1 MRKMWYCILV
11 LICVLK
17 GGGTVRRKR
26 RIMSGLL
33 ALCIALSVLPLS
45 ACTAPKLTLDPE
57 ELYALPELPERYTA
71 LNKQLSAIQESGA
84 EYAAPVSGSNIQ
96 PVQMVDLDGDG
107 REEALA
113 FFRQSD
119 GEKPLKIYVFTDNGD
134 SYAQTAVIE
143 GSGLAVYSIA
153 YSDIDGDG
161 RMEIIVGWRVSMELQ
176 ALAVYALE
184 PDGARE
190 LMRTNYVKYAVADL
204 NSDGTQEMTVFR
216 ADQDGVGA
224 ADCYVWKNGTLA
236 LGSTIRVSMTMA
248 ELSQQGKVTVGTLR
262 SGEPALFVTG
272 VADSARAITDVL
284 LLRNSELSNSV
295 LSLTT
300 GVSRESSRF
309 RSLYP
314 MDINGDG
321 ITEIPRT
328 VPLPP
333 GEQETDVSQRVDW
346 ISYDA
351 AGTASRVLSTY
362 HAMEDGWYLQ
372 LPEGWAE
379 SILVGR
385 SAATDE
391 TSVTFY
397 MESDAEDDQGY
408 AALLRITALS
418 GSNRERLAVRTGR
431 FILGRNDGV
440 IYVGELLKGNEE
452 WDHSVTED
460 EVRNAFSLIAKEWS
474 AGDN

>member
-1 MRKMWYCILV
+1 MRNMKKWMAA
-11 LICVLK
+11 
-17 GGGTVRRKR
+17 
-26 RIMSGLL
+26 LL
-33 ALCIALSVLPLS
+33 ALGMVLAL
-45 ACTAPKLTLDPE
+45 AGCAMPKLTLDPE
-57 ELYALPELPERYTA
+57 KLYALPELPARYTTLNQQLNA
-71 LNKQLSAIQESGA
+71 LQEGGA
-84 EYAAPVSGSNIQ
+84 EDAAPVSGSNIQ

-204 NSDGTQEMTVFR
+204 NSDGMQEMTVFR

-328 VPLPP
+328 VPLSP

-385 SAATDE
+385 SASTDE

>member
-1 MRKMWYCILV
+1 MRNMKKWMAA
-11 LICVLK
+11 
-17 GGGTVRRKR
+17 
-26 RIMSGLL
+26 LL
-33 ALCIALSVLPLS
+33 ALGMVLAL
-45 ACTAPKLTLDPE
+45 AGCTMPKLTLDPE

-204 NSDGTQEMTVFR
+204 NSDGMQEMTVFR

-328 VPLPP
+328 VPLSP

-385 SAATDE
+385 SASTDE

>member
-96 PVQMVDLDGDG
+96 PVQMMDLDGD
-107 REEALA
+107 
-113 FFRQSD
+113 RQ
-119 GEKPLKIYVFTDNGD
+119 
-134 SYAQTAVIE
+134 AAVIE
-143 GSGLAVYSIA
+143 GSGLAIYSVD

-161 RMEIIVGWRVSMELQ
+161 RMEIIVGWRVSMDLQ
-176 ALAVYALE
+176 ALAVYSLE

-204 NSDGTQEMTVFR
+204 NKDGKRELTVLR
-216 ADQDGVGA
+216 ANQDGEGV
-224 ADCYVWKNGTLA
+224 ADCYVSKNGVLTLRSSV
-236 LGSTIRVSMTMA
+236 LVSMTMA
-248 ELSQQGKVTVGTLR
+248 ELSQQGKVTVGVLR
-262 SGEPALFVTG
+262 SNDPALFITG
-272 VADSARAITDVL
+272 VADGARAITDVL
-284 LLRNSELSNSV
+284 ALRGGELTNLV
-295 LSLTT
+295 LSAIT
-300 GVSRESSRF
+300 GVSGEVSRF
-309 RSLYP
+309 CSVYP

-321 ITEIPRT
+321 VTEVPRT
-328 VPLPP
+328 VTLQ
-333 GEQETDVSQRVDW
+333 GEDADHAVSQRVDW

-351 AGTASRVLSTY
+351 SGTASRVLSTY
-362 HAMEDGWYLQ
+362 HDVADGWYLQ
-372 LPEGWAE
+372 LPEGWPE
-379 SILVGR
+379 RVWVGR
-385 SAATDE
+385 STSPDE
-391 TSVTFY
+391 IGITFY
-397 MESDAEDDQGY
+397 TDSSREESY
-408 AALLRITALS
+408 VPVLRITALS
-418 GSNRERLAVRTGR
+418 GSERERLAVRTGR

-440 IYVGELLKGNEE
+440 IYVGELLKGNQD
-452 WDHSVTED
+452 WKYSVTED
-460 EVRNAFSLIAKEWS
+460 EVRASFSLIGTEWS

>member
-1 MRKMWYCILV
+1 MRNMKKWMAA
-11 LICVLK
+11 
-17 GGGTVRRKR
+17 
-26 RIMSGLL
+26 LL
-33 ALCIALSVLPLS
+33 ALGMVLAL
-45 ACTAPKLTLDPE
+45 AGCAMPKLTLDPE
-57 ELYALPELPERYTA
+57 KLYALPELPARYTTLNQQLNA
-71 LNKQLSAIQESGA
+71 LQECGA

-204 NSDGTQEMTVFR
+204 NSDGMQEMTVFR

-328 VPLPP
+328 VPLSP

-385 SAATDE
+385 SASTDE

>member
-1 MRKMWYCILV
+1 MRNMKKWMAA
-11 LICVLK
+11 
-17 GGGTVRRKR
+17 
-26 RIMSGLL
+26 LL
-33 ALCIALSVLPLS
+33 ALGMVLAL
-45 ACTAPKLTLDPE
+45 AGCTMPKLTLDPE

-153 YSDIDGDG
+153 YSDMNGDG

-328 VPLPP
+328 VPLSP

-385 SAATDE
+385 SASTDE

-431 FILGRNDGV
+431 VILGRNDGV
-440 IYVGELLKGNEE
+440 IDVGELLKGNEE

>member
-1 MRKMWYCILV
+1 
-11 LICVLK
+11 
-17 GGGTVRRKR
+17 
-26 RIMSGLL
+26 MSGLL

-153 YSDIDGDG
+153 YSDMNGDG

-328 VPLPP
+328 VPLSP

-379 SILVGR
+379 SILVVR
-385 SAATDE
+385 SASADE

>member
-1 MRKMWYCILV
+1 MQNGKKWM
-11 LICVLK
+11 
-17 GGGTVRRKR
+17 TV
-26 RIMSGLL
+26 LL
-33 ALCIALSVLPLS
+33 ALGMVLALSG
-45 ACTAPKLTLDPE
+45 CTMPKLTLDPE
-57 ELYALPELPERYTA
+57 ELYALPELPARYTTLNQQLNA
-71 LNKQLSAIQESGA
+71 LQEGGA
-84 EYAAPVSGSNIQ
+84 EYAAPVAGSNIQ

-107 REEALA
+107 KEEALA
-113 FFRQSD
+113 FFRQPD

-153 YSDIDGDG
+153 YTDMNGDG

-204 NSDGTQEMTVFR
+204 NSDGMRELTVFR

-224 ADCYVWKNGTLA
+224 ADCYVWKNGALT

-248 ELSQQGKVTVGTLR
+248 ELSQQGKVMVGTLR
-262 SGEPALFVTG
+262 SGEAALFVTG
-272 VADSARAITDVL
+272 VADGARAITDVL
-284 LLRNSELSNSV
+284 LLRGGELSNSV

-300 GVSRESSRF
+300 GVSGESSRF
-309 RSLYP
+309 QSLYP

-321 ITEIPRT
+321 ITEVPRT
-328 VPLPP
+328 VPLSPK
-333 GEQETDVSQRVDW
+333 ETETDVSQRVDW

-379 SILVGR
+379 TILVRR
-385 SAATDE
+385 SSSTDE

-397 MESDAEDDQGY
+397 RESGSEEEQGY
-408 AALLRITALS
+408 TPVLRITALS

-431 FILGRNDGV
+431 FVLGRNDGV
-440 IYVGELLKGNEE
+440 IYVGELLKGNGD
-452 WDHSVTED
+452 WSSGVTAD

>member
-1 MRKMWYCILV
+1 MRNMKKWMAA
-11 LICVLK
+11 
-17 GGGTVRRKR
+17 
-26 RIMSGLL
+26 LL
-33 ALCIALSVLPLS
+33 ALGMVLAL
-45 ACTAPKLTLDPE
+45 AGCTMPKLTLDPE

-153 YSDIDGDG
+153 YSDMNGDG
-161 RMEIIVGWRVSMELQ
+161 RMEIIVGWRVSVELQ

-272 VADSARAITDVL
+272 VADGARAITDVL

-328 VPLPP
+328 VPLSP

-385 SAATDE
+385 SASTDE

>member
-1 MRKMWYCILV
+1 MQNGKKWMTVLLV
-11 LICVLK
+11 LGMV
-17 GGGTVRRKR
+17 
-26 RIMSGLL
+26 L
-33 ALCIALSVLPLS
+33 ALSG
-45 ACTAPKLTLDPE
+45 CTMPKLTLDPE
-57 ELYALPELPERYTA
+57 ELYALPELPARYTTLNQQLNA
-71 LNKQLSAIQESGA
+71 LQEGGA
-84 EYAAPVSGSNIQ
+84 EYAAPVAGSNIQ

-107 REEALA
+107 KEEALA
-113 FFRQSD
+113 FFRQPD
-119 GEKPLKIYVFTDNGD
+119 GEKPLKIYIFTDNGD

-153 YSDIDGDG
+153 YTDMNGDG

-204 NSDGTQEMTVFR
+204 NSDGMRELTVFR

-248 ELSQQGKVTVGTLR
+248 ELSQQGKVTVGMLR

-272 VADSARAITDVL
+272 VADGARAITDVL
-284 LLRNSELSNSV
+284 LLREGELSNSV

-300 GVSRESSRF
+300 GVSGESSRF

-321 ITEIPRT
+321 ITEVPRT
-328 VPLPP
+328 VPLFW
-333 GEQETDVSQRVDW
+333 GETESDVSQRVDW

-362 HAMEDGWYLQ
+362 HAIEDGWYLQ
-372 LPEGWAE
+372 LPEDWAE
-379 SILVGR
+379 TVWAGR
-385 SAATDE
+385 SSSVDE

-397 MESDAEDDQGY
+397 TESASRQEQTCVPV
-408 AALLRITALS
+408 LRITALS

-440 IYVGELLKGNEE
+440 IYVGELLKGNED
-452 WDHSVTED
+452 WSGGVTED

>member
-153 YSDIDGDG
+153 YSDMNGDG

-190 LMRTNYVKYAVADL
+190 LMRTNYV
-204 NSDGTQEMTVFR
+204 
-216 ADQDGVGA
+216 
-224 ADCYVWKNGTLA
+224 
-236 LGSTIRVSMTMA
+236 
-248 ELSQQGKVTVGTLR
+248 
-262 SGEPALFVTG
+262 
-272 VADSARAITDVL
+272 
-284 LLRNSELSNSV
+284 
-295 LSLTT
+295 
-300 GVSRESSRF
+300 
-309 RSLYP
+309 
-314 MDINGDG
+314 
-321 ITEIPRT
+321 
-328 VPLPP
+328 
-333 GEQETDVSQRVDW
+333 
-346 ISYDA
+346 
-351 AGTASRVLSTY
+351 
-362 HAMEDGWYLQ
+362 
-372 LPEGWAE
+372 
-379 SILVGR
+379 
-385 SAATDE
+385 
-391 TSVTFY
+391 
-397 MESDAEDDQGY
+397 
-408 AALLRITALS
+408 
-418 GSNRERLAVRTGR
+418 
-431 FILGRNDGV
+431 
-440 IYVGELLKGNEE
+440 
-452 WDHSVTED
+452 
-460 EVRNAFSLIAKEWS
+460 
-474 AGDN
+474 

>member
-1 MRKMWYCILV
+1 MQNGKKWM
-11 LICVLK
+11 
-17 GGGTVRRKR
+17 TV
-26 RIMSGLL
+26 LL
-33 ALCIALSVLPLS
+33 ALGMVLALSG
-45 ACTAPKLTLDPE
+45 CTMPKLTLDPE
-57 ELYALPELPERYTA
+57 ELYALPELPARYTTLNQQLNA
-71 LNKQLSAIQESGA
+71 LQEGGA
-84 EYAAPVSGSNIQ
+84 EYAAPVAGSNIQ

-107 REEALA
+107 KEEALA
-113 FFRQSD
+113 FFRQPD

-153 YSDIDGDG
+153 YTDMNGDG

-204 NSDGTQEMTVFR
+204 NSDGMRELTVFR

-224 ADCYVWKNGTLA
+224 ADCYVWKNGALT

-262 SGEPALFVTG
+262 SGEAALFVTG
-272 VADSARAITDVL
+272 VADGARAITDVL
-284 LLRNSELSNSV
+284 LLRGGELSNSV

-300 GVSRESSRF
+300 GVSGESSRF
-309 RSLYP
+309 QSLYP

-321 ITEIPRT
+321 ITEVPRT
-328 VPLPP
+328 VPLSPK
-333 GEQETDVSQRVDW
+333 ETETDVSQRVDW

-379 SILVGR
+379 TILVRR
-385 SAATDE
+385 SSSTDE

-397 MESDAEDDQGY
+397 RESGSEEEQGY
-408 AALLRITALS
+408 TPVLRITALS

-431 FILGRNDGV
+431 FVLGRNDGV
-440 IYVGELLKGNEE
+440 IYVGELLKGNGD
-452 WDHSVTED
+452 WSSGVTAD
-460 EVRNAFSLIAKEWS
+460 EVRNAFNLIAKEWS

>member
-1 MRKMWYCILV
+1 MRNMKKWMAA
-11 LICVLK
+11 
-17 GGGTVRRKR
+17 
-26 RIMSGLL
+26 LL
-33 ALCIALSVLPLS
+33 ALGMVLAL
-45 ACTAPKLTLDPE
+45 AGCTMPKLTLDPE

-153 YSDIDGDG
+153 YSDMNGDG

-328 VPLPP
+328 VPLSP

-385 SAATDE
+385 SASTDE

-452 WDHSVTED
+452 WDYSVTED

>member
-1 MRKMWYCILV
+1 MRNMKKWMAA
-11 LICVLK
+11 
-17 GGGTVRRKR
+17 
-26 RIMSGLL
+26 LL
-33 ALCIALSVLPLS
+33 ALGMVLAL
-45 ACTAPKLTLDPE
+45 AGCTMPKLTLDPE

-153 YSDIDGDG
+153 YSDMNGDG

-272 VADSARAITDVL
+272 VADGARAITDVL

-328 VPLPP
+328 VPLSP